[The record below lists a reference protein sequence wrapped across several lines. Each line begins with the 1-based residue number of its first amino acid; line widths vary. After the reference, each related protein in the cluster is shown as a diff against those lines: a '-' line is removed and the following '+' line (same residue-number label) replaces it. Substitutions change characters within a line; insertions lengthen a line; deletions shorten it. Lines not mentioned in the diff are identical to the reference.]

1 MMLIDLQAPKHSI
14 FALGAANRE
23 IGSRLLGKGDGR
35 QRRGGRRLGSLG
47 GIALLVAT
55 MKPHQWHGE
64 Q

>member
-14 FALGAANRE
+14 FVLGAAERG

-35 QRRGGRRLGSLG
+35 QRRGGSLS